1 MSKYPFFAK
10 KGRPSGV
17 EREVCRKINDLINS
31 SEISKSDIDNFTK
44 NNGVPETQE
53 DLETLYLMLTGEEV
67 APSNSNSKSDYES
80 LDDDFNDD
88 QEFDD
93 QSEFDG
99 GNNNYSQNNQNI
111 KMTQNNGG
119 ENPINFSPFEEPVIE
134 RNYTKGF
141 GGGEEEPTSF
151 EEGESNG
158 VEFEEG
164 DMARPIDEDIPEP
177 EWAEG
182 GGMSSS
188 SSSGEETYDDQDDDM
203 GGDKLGG
210 DNLEDLSP
218 AQKRKS
224 AEKTAEAILNMYCN
238 FAPMPFKRWASIS
251 DTKVQKLVFDNKIDL
266 KMNLENNVSVKDYI
280 DGVNEQ
286 VDDIFKVSEDTRNE
300 IKDPLIDVLLEQEL
314 ALTPTQRLLLAV
326 GSHVV
331 TMGFSAYQLAQNNK
345 MALESFEK
353 YHQQTRA
360 DRPTKSRPNDYTAP
374 TGNNAPTGNSSTDF
388 NMNDK
393 EQIEKLMREMES
405 ENDIIDADNDP
416 NIEVTE
422 DYD

>member
-1 MSKYPFFAK
+1 
-10 KGRPSGV
+10 
-17 EREVCRKINDLINS
+17 
-31 SEISKSDIDNFTK
+31 
-44 NNGVPETQE
+44 
-53 DLETLYLMLTGEEV
+53 
-67 APSNSNSKSDYES
+67 
-80 LDDDFNDD
+80 
-88 QEFDD
+88 
-93 QSEFDG
+93 
-99 GNNNYSQNNQNI
+99 
-111 KMTQNNGG
+111 
-119 ENPINFSPFEEPVIE
+119 
-134 RNYTKGF
+134 
-141 GGGEEEPTSF
+141 
-151 EEGESNG
+151 
-158 VEFEEG
+158 
-164 DMARPIDEDIPEP
+164 
-177 EWAEG
+177 
-182 GGMSSS
+182 
-188 SSSGEETYDDQDDDM
+188 
-203 GGDKLGG
+203 
-210 DNLEDLSP
+210 
-218 AQKRKS
+218 
-224 AEKTAEAILNMYCN
+224 
-238 FAPMPFKRWASIS
+238 
-251 DTKVQKLVFDNKIDL
+251 
-266 KMNLENNVSVKDYI
+266 MNLENNVSVKDYI

>member
-10 KGRPSGV
+10 KGRPSGS
-17 EREVCRKINDLINS
+17 ERDVCRKINNMINS
-31 SEISKSDIDNFTK
+31 GDISKGDIDDFTV

-53 DLETLYLMLTGEEV
+53 ELETLYSMLTGEEV
-67 APSNSNSKSDYES
+67 NPKNVGGRKLSDNQSDSENEQS
-80 LDDDFNDD
+80 DDYSEQDD
-88 QEFDD
+88 
-93 QSEFDG
+93 FDG
-99 GNNNYSQNNQNI
+99 GEENYTENTQNV

-141 GGGEEEPTSF
+141 SNGDEETSIDDNQS
-151 EEGESNG
+151 SNG
-158 VEFEEG
+158 VEFDEN
-164 DMARPIDEDIPEP
+164 DMQRPIDEDIPEP
-177 EWAEG
+177 EWAEQ

-188 SSSGEETYDDQDDDM
+188 SDSMDDGDGESYDDM
-203 GGDKLGG
+203 GSEKLGG

-238 FAPMPFKRWASIS
+238 FAPMPFKKWSSINDS
-251 DTKVQKLVFDNKIDL
+251 KVQKLVFENKIDL
-266 KMNLENNVSVKDYI
+266 KMNLENNVTVKDYI

-286 VDDIFKVSEDTRNE
+286 VEEIFKVSDETREE

-326 GSHVV
+326 GGHMI
-331 TMGFSAYQLAQNNK
+331 TMGFSAFQLAQNNK
-345 MALESFEK
+345 MALETFEK
-353 YHQQTRA
+353 YHQQTRT
-360 DRPTKSRPNDYTAP
+360 DKGFEPRQSEPSRTTSRPVP
-374 TGNNAPTGNSSTDF
+374 QSESF
-388 NMNDK
+388 NVHDK
-393 EQIEKLMREMES
+393 GEVEKMMREME
-405 ENDIIDADNDP
+405 NDGVIDADTDP
-416 NIEVTE
+416 SIEVTE